1 MEVSEA
7 RAHLPREVVVGVA
20 VGPTTGADHRTE
32 DRETPVLNITDN
44 AQEVVKGLTTRE
56 GLPDTAG
63 LRLALAD
70 DQTQLEVTVV
80 SQPEPTDQV
89 VTDSSD
95 ATVYVAENATQV
107 LDDQTLDATPTP
119 DGVGFTLAPQSQQPA

>member
-1 MEVSEA
+1 MLTV
-7 RAHLPREVVVGVA
+7 
-20 VGPTTGADHRTE
+20 TE
-32 DRETPVLNITDN
+32 N

-63 LRLALAD
+63 LRLALAAD
-70 DQTQLEVTVV
+70 PTQLEVTVV
-80 SQPEPTDQV
+80 AQPEPSDQV
-89 VTDSSD
+89 VPGGD
-95 ATVYVAENATQV
+95 AQVYVAEGATEV